1 MEIHRLR
8 ILSISCDTPH
18 LEDMELRFICS
29 ELSSYI
35 RLFDMEFGVVLEYLQ
50 LKKRFMLAV
59 AASESL
65 ASASRSFPQTLSH
78 LNDFG
83 VVSEA
88 SPAID
93 RAL

>member
-1 MEIHRLR
+1 
-8 ILSISCDTPH
+8 
-18 LEDMELRFICS
+18 MELRFICS